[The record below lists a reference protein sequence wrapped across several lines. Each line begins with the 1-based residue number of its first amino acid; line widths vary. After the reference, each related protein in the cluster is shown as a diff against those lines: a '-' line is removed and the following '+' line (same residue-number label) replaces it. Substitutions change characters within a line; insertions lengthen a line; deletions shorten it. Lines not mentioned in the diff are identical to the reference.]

1 MLFWIYVSLF
11 WIYVTLDLC
20 CFGFMLFWICVL
32 FCLWISCFG
41 LESLLSLEVQR
52 LDITIFSFF
61 LDFGFWIFVV
71 SARRTSPLRGGY
83 CHESEFTWSFPVYKG
98 LAPFFWFLS
107 YQLCIIL
114 FTLLPTSLSA
124 SLCSSVSRPKPLRH
138 SFDSS
143 PSQRPPSRF
152 PRFDNPLFRQT
163 PFFFDNP
170 FFANLA

>member
-1 MLFWIYVSLF
+1 MFRCFGFMLLWIYV
-11 WIYVTLDLC
+11 VLDLC
-20 CFGFMLFWICVL
+20 CFGFVSCFVFGFRVLAWKVCCLWKCNGWTSPFLVL
-32 FCLWISCFG
+32 FL
-41 LESLLSLEVQR
+41 
-52 LDITIFSFF
+52 FF
-61 LDFGFWIFVV
+61 FGFWIFVV